1 MAKTMIRYDGLHRR
15 ETYDEILGYLERG
28 GGPGIDIAFPNRQAS
43 FIRNSPQY
51 QNMLTLD
58 FVDLQQQ
65 QENLLK
71 QQRRDI
77 IVKEQSSNTSSMK
90 SALAS
95 ETPSESAATQQLNS
109 DFSSL
114 GDADDIQYQHYAS
127 IDDYLKDMDDEEEE
141 KKQRMAARG
150 KAGMV
155 DRIDAV
161 TKLSEAFQA
170 SKATGFEPF
179 VGTTGDKL
187 KDKHIRDGQDL
198 DLLRVVEGKNPP
210 PYISELSKNKEA
222 VESFRASHGLF
233 DPQSQAAASSSYS
246 VGTPANFN
254 IATPRA
260 KSLGAKTRSRST
272 KGTKDETNDP
282 ETSVAKARGRP
293 VDPNSARQK
302 AMAKK

>member
-1 MAKTMIRYDGLHRR
+1 MAKTMIRYEGLQRR

-51 QNMLTLD
+51 QNILTLD

-65 QENLLK
+65 QENMLK
-71 QQRRDI
+71 QQKRDI

-90 SALAS
+90 SVLAS
-95 ETPSESAATQQLNS
+95 ESPSESLATQQLNS

-150 KAGMV
+150 KQGMV

-170 SKATGFEPF
+170 SQATGYKPF
-179 VGTTGDKL
+179 VGTTGNKS
-187 KDKHIRDGQDL
+187 KDEWIRGGQEL
-198 DLLRVVEGKNPP
+198 DLLRVTEGENPP
-210 PYISELSKNKEA
+210 PYISEISKTNPQA

-233 DPQSQAAASSSYS
+233 DPQSKAAASSSS
-246 VGTPANFN
+246 GFDSFN

>member
-1 MAKTMIRYDGLHRR
+1 MAKTMVRYDGLQKR

-28 GGPGIDIAFPNRQAS
+28 GGAGIDIAFPNRQAS

-95 ETPSESAATQQLNS
+95 ETPSESAASQQIES
-109 DFSSL
+109 DFTAISKHS
-114 GDADDIQYQHYAS
+114 DATN
-127 IDDYLKDMDDEEEE
+127 DMWNEADNQRYEMAEIAAIE
-141 KKQRMAARG
+141 KREMAARG
-150 KAGMV
+150 KAAMV
-155 DRIDAV
+155 SYVDNV
-161 TKLSEAFQA
+161 TTLSDLIRAAQ
-170 SKATGFEPF
+170 ATGFEPF
-179 VGTTGDKL
+179 VGTTGDKF
-187 KDKHIRDGQDL
+187 KDKHIRAGQDL

-210 PYISELSKNKEA
+210 QYIRELSKDKEA

-233 DPQSQAAASSSYS
+233 DPQSQAAASSSS
-246 VGTPANFN
+246 GPANFN

>member
-1 MAKTMIRYDGLHRR
+1 MIR
-15 ETYDEILGYLERG
+15 
-28 GGPGIDIAFPNRQAS
+28 
-43 FIRNSPQY
+43 
-51 QNMLTLD
+51 
-58 FVDLQQQ
+58 
-65 QENLLK
+65 
-71 QQRRDI
+71 
-77 IVKEQSSNTSSMK
+77 EQVSDSSMQ
-90 SALAS
+90 SALSS
-95 ETPSESAATQQLNS
+95 ESPSESAATQQLNS

-114 GDADDIQYQHYAS
+114 GDADDIQHEHYDTM
-127 IDDYLKDMDDEEEE
+127 DDYFRDADEKEQE
-141 KKQRMAARG
+141 KTQRMAERG

-170 SKATGFEPF
+170 SQATGFEPF
-179 VGTTGDKL
+179 VGTTGDKF
-187 KDKHIRDGQDL
+187 KDTHIRDGQDL

-233 DPQSQAAASSSYS
+233 DPQSQAAASSS
-246 VGTPANFN
+246 
-254 IATPRA
+254 
-260 KSLGAKTRSRST
+260 SRST